1 MNSIV
6 ASLLTMTL
14 LGFGPGFGSGF
25 GSGEQALSEAL
36 RAQEP
41 TDAPAKQPAWR
52 PEKSSEVLLL
62 VQAFYDGT
70 KDLEAKFKQTYWN
83 PSYGE
88 AKKTSGKLKLKKPGK
103 MVWDYSDGQDAD
115 YYANGK
121 DLWMVEHDT
130 RQVIKTSVSGNS
142 EVDAAL
148 KFLFGGKSLTNDFQT
163 RYASQDRID
172 RYGDAEH
179 YVVEIRPKKKNEH
192 YKAVLLVVH
201 ATTGRVDSF
210 VVYNTDGSSNYFQ
223 MSKIKTNVGLTDKLF
238 DFKLPEG
245 YVETQEEG
253 EASSVDE

>member
-1 MNSIV
+1 MNAPI
-6 ASLLTMTL
+6 ASLLVAL
-14 LGFGPGFGSGF
+14 FCIGPEFVGA
-25 GSGEQALSEAL
+25 GERAVSETL

-41 TDAPAKQPAWR
+41 TEAKPANQPAWR
-52 PEKSSEVLLL
+52 PEKSSEVLVL
-62 VQAFYDGT
+62 VQAYYDGT
-70 KDLEAKFKQTYWN
+70 NDLEAKFKQTYWN
-83 PSYGE
+83 PTYGE

-148 KFLFGGKSLTNDFQT
+148 KFLFGGEALTRDFKT
-163 RYASQDRID
+163 RYSDQKRID

-179 YVVEIRPKKKNEH
+179 YVVEVKPKKKNDH
-192 YKAVLLVVH
+192 YEAVLLVVH
-201 ATTGRVDSF
+201 AATGRVDSF

-223 MSKIKTNVGLTDKLF
+223 LQKIKTNVGLNDKLF

-245 YVETQEEG
+245 YVETEEAP
-253 EASSVDE
+253 EAASDEE

>member
-1 MNSIV
+1 MNVTI
-6 ASLLTMTL
+6 ASLLTLTL
-14 LGFGPGFGSGF
+14 FSIGPDFL
-25 GSGEQALSEAL
+25 AASERAVSETL

-41 TDAPAKQPAWR
+41 TEAKPAKQPAWR
-52 PEKSSEVLLL
+52 PDKSSEVLVL

-70 KDLEAKFKQTYWN
+70 ADLESKFKQTYWN
-83 PSYGE
+83 PTYGE
-88 AKKTSGKLKLKKPGK
+88 AKKTAGKLKLKKPGK

-130 RQVIKTSVSGNS
+130 RQVIKTSVDGNS

-148 KFLFGGKSLTNDFQT
+148 KFLFGGKALTHDFRT
-163 RYASQDRID
+163 RYADQDRID

-179 YVVEIRPKKKNEH
+179 YVVEIKPKQQNGH

-201 ATTGRVDSF
+201 ASTGRVDSF

-223 MSKIKTNVGLTDKLF
+223 LQKIKTNVGLTDKVF
-238 DFKLPEG
+238 DFKLPDG
-245 YVETQEEG
+245 YVETEETN
-253 EASSVDE
+253 EESVDE